1 MQVCVFAAGKAA
13 MESKHFIKSVIM
25 CALILGLVPEQ
36 IQVAEGK
43 SCCRDTRSRNCY
55 NVCGFRYPSSSCSK
69 MCGCVLTRD
78 PTCPR
83 EYPNLNLLPSS
94 ADAVEY
100 CKLGCRLSV
109 CDNVNSAELREDMK
123 VGVERCGDACG
134 RFCNDATNIASVD
147 A

>member
-1 MQVCVFAAGKAA
+1 
-13 MESKHFIKSVIM
+13 MESKHFKSVIM
-25 CALILGLVPEQ
+25 CVLILILGLLVQGQ

-55 NVCGFRYPSSSCSK
+55 NVCLLVHPSTPCSK

-78 PTCPR
+78 STCPR
-83 EYPNLNLLPSS
+83 EYPKLNLLPSS
-94 ADAVEY
+94 AEEPDAIEY

-109 CDNVNSAELREDMK
+109 CDNVNSAELGEDTK
-123 VGVERCGDACG
+123 VGVGRCGDACG